1 METTLG
7 NKTPGF
13 ELGVLGAKVS
23 HFWPFMEVY
32 FIFNWIFS
40 EKRDLDV
47 NINDYVSFKCPYDDI
62 IHIYKVQNQHQFDE
76 CLVDEGKKCQQFF
89 VNNFRQQNFCQNFLV
104 KFSCRNFCQQF
115 FRQQFFCQKFFLST
129 ICIILY
135 LESIVVMDCT
145 GIADASTEFEFKIVE
160 FSPMVTA
167 YLFEAGRDYYYI
179 GKFAHFRFFAIF
191 SQKNFRVWNVPK
203 SYIGSIP
210 RNFNTFILRENHKN
224 YNWDEFLDFFEFTPD
239 MIFVIFLK
247 NDNLGLKM
255 KVSKFL

>member
-23 HFWPFMEVY
+23 HFEPFMEVY
-32 FIFNWIFS
+32 FLFNWIFS

-76 CLVDEGKKCQQFF
+76 CLVDEGKLNCHQFLSTF
-89 VNNFRQQNFCQNFLV
+89 LSTKFLVKIFWQNFRSKFIVNNFCRQ
-104 KFSCRNFCQQF
+104 
-115 FRQQFFCQKFFLST
+115 FLST

-179 GKFAHFRFFAIF
+179 GKFAHFQF
-191 SQKNFRVWNVPK
+191 S
-203 SYIGSIP
+203 
-210 RNFNTFILRENHKN
+210 H
-224 YNWDEFLDFFEFTPD
+224 
-239 MIFVIFLK
+239 MISQNLK
-247 NDNLGLKM
+247 FSSLKCT
-255 KVSKFL
+255 

>member
-1 METTLG
+1 
-7 NKTPGF
+7 
-13 ELGVLGAKVS
+13 
-23 HFWPFMEVY
+23 MEVY

-76 CLVDEGKKCQQFF
+76 CLVDEGKNCHQ
-89 VNNFRQQNFCQNFLV
+89 
-104 KFSCRNFCQQF
+104 FSCHQIYVTSM
-115 FRQQFFCQKFFLST
+115 ST
-129 ICIILY
+129 ICLIWY

-179 GKFAHFRFFAIF
+179 GKFARFCIFCTILMCFLKIFAF
-191 SQKNFRVWNVPK
+191 EMYQK
-203 SYIGSIP
+203 SYDTIYGPLYRLNIYMIYIILWGLMAVWEKMLAGMQIYK
-210 RNFNTFILRENHKN
+210 FILSKHV
-224 YNWDEFLDFFEFTPD
+224 T
-239 MIFVIFLK
+239 FVLESH
-247 NDNLGLKM
+247 LSSRPGL
-255 KVSKFL
+255 F